1 MYAAAPD
8 ATAHD
13 PASLPASGRKRIL
26 LIDDSATSH
35 MWVRMILNKG
45 DHEMLSAHD
54 GEEGIERALA
64 ERPDLILMD
73 VVMPRMDGFEACRA
87 LRQRPEMRGTPI
99 IMLTTR
105 GEGRNV
111 QAGYESGCN
120 DYITKPIDS
129 VELLAKLRSYLTVTP
144 GEP

>member
-1 MYAAAPD
+1 MYAATHD
-8 ATAHD
+8 DTAHD
-13 PASLPASGRKRIL
+13 AIAVSASRRKRIL

-54 GEEGIERALA
+54 GEEGVERALA

-73 VVMPRMDGFEACRA
+73 VVMPHMDGFEACRA
-87 LRQRPEMRGTPI
+87 LRQRPEMRATPI

-129 VELLAKLRSYLTVTP
+129 VELLAKLRSYLASP
-144 GEP
+144 EGL

>member
-1 MYAAAPD
+1 MYAAATDLLAPGRR
-8 ATAHD
+8 AA
-13 PASLPASGRKRIL
+13 LPGRKRIL

-54 GEEGIERALA
+54 GEEGVARALA
-64 ERPDLILMD
+64 EKPDLILMD

-87 LRQRPEMRGTPI
+87 LRTHAETRGTPI

-111 QAGYESGCN
+111 QTGYESGCN
-120 DYITKPIDS
+120 DYVTKPIDS
-129 VELLAKLRSYLTVTP
+129 VELLAKVRSFLGAEAP
-144 GEP
+144 